1 MQYAA
6 NNAMWAWTGTALVAL
21 ALLLRMSTHA
31 VVSIAV
37 VAGMAAY
44 FVGAR
49 SANEVLASPAETLV
63 DAKMASVPV
72 SAAPTTA
79 TTKPRPAPKYIKE
92 NKELLEIVRRLR
104 FVSMFDPPRF
114 REWIAT
120 LNQLQKVYMY
130 ILGRRYEATSYK
142 GTFDDLRDAVLETM
156 YGFTL
161 VVPPAFKHIHGVS
174 PDAVC
179 ATAVRDARRVMD
191 TMSHVLANFMTY
203 ELGIPTEAPNVPVP
217 YNRLVVA
224 GRENIVP

>member
-6 NNAMWAWTGTALVAL
+6 NNAMWGWTGTALVAL
-21 ALLLRMSTHA
+21 ALMLRMSTHA

-37 VAGMAAY
+37 VAGMTAY
-44 FVGAR
+44 FIGMRGNDAM
-49 SANEVLASPAETLV
+49 ASPAEILV
-63 DAKMASVPV
+63 DVKTGAGT
-72 SAAPTTA
+72 PTSLP
-79 TTKPRPAPKYIKE
+79 KPPTRPALKYIKE
-92 NKELLEIVRRLR
+92 NKELLEVVRRLR

-114 REWIAT
+114 REWIVT

-130 ILGRRYEATSYK
+130 ILGRRYDAASYK
-142 GTFDDLRDAVLETM
+142 ATFDDLRDAVLETM

-179 ATAVRDARRVMD
+179 AAAVRDARRIMD

-203 ELGIPTEAPNVPVP
+203 ELGIPTEAPNTPVP

-224 GRENIVP
+224 GRENSVP